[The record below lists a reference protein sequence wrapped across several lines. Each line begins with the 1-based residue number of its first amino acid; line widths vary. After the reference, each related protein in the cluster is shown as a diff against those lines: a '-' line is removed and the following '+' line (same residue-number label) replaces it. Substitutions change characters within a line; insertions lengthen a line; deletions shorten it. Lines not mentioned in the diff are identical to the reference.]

1 MYNSGKKPW
10 VEGIVRKSKGVVFEV
25 ETATGIVKRHANQLR
40 RRFTTDGQIALD
52 LLCDTFEVPT
62 PEGDTKPIS
71 PPVRQSHRKT
81 QPPKKVIVDP
91 KKKRYEVHL
100 SKAGGVTETGAA
112 VESWPKAEM
121 ARVDARRNRPS
132 RLRKMRRQPG
142 NQSVCAAAPSTRQ
155 ASSHACGPNPRS
167 FRQGFS
173 SVRSD

>member
-81 QPPKKVIVDP
+81 QPPKKSSWTRRRSDMRSTFQ
-91 KKKRYEVHL
+91 KREVLRRREPQL
-100 SKAGGVTETGAA
+100 SRGPRRKWHVLTHAEIGQAGLEKCAGNQATNRYA
-112 VESWPKAEM
+112 PLHR
-121 ARVDARRNRPS
+121 ARVKPQVTRAAQIREVSAR
-132 RLRKMRRQPG
+132 
-142 NQSVCAAAPSTRQ
+142 
-155 ASSHACGPNPRS
+155 
-167 FRQGFS
+167 GFPA
-173 SVRSD
+173 